1 MDLRN
6 KLATFLA
13 GIVVELTKTAE
24 DRKREKER
32 EDQFKQIRKVIES
45 MDMQVVIMKRDDYY
59 KLSGTKDPL
68 KSPSGKNKMPVS
80 ELKDMPLAKQM
91 MEEMGIENFYLED
104 YPYYGEEDITDIFN
118 TNPSLLKAPPIPI
131 GMERKMPV
139 PNSNVAFDME
149 DMGAYSYLDSAYNF
163 GVVYMSGGKRSNVFT
178 ACSVDSDGKMYI
190 HEQKQFTVKTITDVI
205 DNCDKFGKK
214 FELDSIIVVRNDVSK
229 KAIPFIEKGLND
241 DKIKVIDTKESS
253 DYEGD
258 LQEFLPFMGTGEVLV
273 GLGPW
278 LQKLQIEM
286 SNHFMRHPQ
295 QRDSFPVSFTNLK
308 AFINSVKYWQDNRD
322 NDVFIRDL
330 GIIDDKET
338 EV

>member
-24 DRKREKER
+24 DRKKEKER

-59 KLSGTKDPL
+59 KLTGLKDPL
-68 KSPSGKNKMPVS
+68 DTPKGKNKMPVS
-80 ELKDMPLAKQM
+80 ELQDMPLAKQM

-104 YPYYGEEDITDIFN
+104 FPYYGEEDITDIFN
-118 TNPSLLKAPPIPI
+118 TNIPPVPP
-131 GMERKMPV
+131 GMKRDMPV
-139 PNSNVAFDME
+139 PSSNVAFDME
-149 DMGAYSYLDSAYNF
+149 DVGPYSFLDSAYNF
-163 GVVYMSGGKRSNVFT
+163 GVVFMAGGRRSNIFT
-178 ACSVDSDGKMYI
+178 LCSVDSDGKLYI
-190 HEQKQFTVKTITDVI
+190 HEQKEFAVKTYTDVI
-205 DNCDKFGKK
+205 DNCDKYGKK
-214 FELDSIIVVRNDVSK
+214 YELDCITIISNDVSK
-229 KAIPFIEKGLND
+229 KAIPYIEKGLEN
-241 DKIKVIDTKESS
+241 DKIKIVDMRESI

-258 LQEFLPFMGTGEVLV
+258 LQEFLPYMGTGEVLV

-295 QRDSFPVSFTNLK
+295 QRDKFPASFTKLK

-330 GIIDDKET
+330 GITDDTET